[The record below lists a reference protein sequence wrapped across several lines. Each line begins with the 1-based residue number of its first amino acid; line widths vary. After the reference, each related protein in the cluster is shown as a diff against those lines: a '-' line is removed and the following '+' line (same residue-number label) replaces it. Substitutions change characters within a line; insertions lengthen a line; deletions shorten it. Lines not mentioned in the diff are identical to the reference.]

1 MNNSYIT
8 ELYILKKYLISRD
21 WNNSPAT
28 FELIISNA
36 ITPLI
41 ERIKNKYIKLLHRI
55 HHYCGSDYQ
64 WISWFII
71 WKYMYLKI
79 CIVMHMHVIVKGY
92 SQFFF
97 LKSTHRFLFL
107 KSIIDSY
114 GLEIFIVYFLKHK
127 SPHANML
134 PVLTLSRQVPVHAIA
149 QLHNWNAT
157 LKAKHFY
164 HVVNFWWGKG
174 VTTTGVNASRTYSPP
189 AVANAANPF
198 TGTQEA
204 NWYTG
209 K

>member
-1 MNNSYIT
+1 MNNSYIK

-79 CIVMHMHVIVKGY
+79 WYRYAHACYCKRVFTI
-92 SQFFF
+92 FFK
-97 LKSTHRFLFL
+97 KSTHRFLFL

-127 SPHANML
+127 SP
-134 PVLTLSRQVPVHAIA
+134 SC
-149 QLHNWNAT
+149 
-157 LKAKHFY
+157 
-164 HVVNFWWGKG
+164 
-174 VTTTGVNASRTYSPP
+174 
-189 AVANAANPF
+189 
-198 TGTQEA
+198 
-204 NWYTG
+204 
-209 K
+209 